1 MPSTTQTAPFQNANL
16 KGDVGYAYVFS
27 PVEMLIELQ
36 DKLDLLGLGVV
47 PLMGDLASSGSD
59 VLRVTDYGGM
69 GWSLPMAALATET
82 STVTPSTA
90 VTGYES
96 ITCGTYGVSHS
107 ATYAAQGFARPET
120 AGLSIDELIKQV
132 PASFLATFRNN
143 VCTAGATITPH
154 VGAATTTLSVDDWL
168 DLGTAFSTALGS
180 RRPVAML
187 HSTPFDQ
194 LKRSFRNEPALQ
206 NSAQEFAALLGVQ
219 TGADGTVQQSFPNF
233 LGLGIDAHITDDID
247 TSLGAYQNFAFSPG
261 GIGWA
266 RCSTSPIVTAN
277 PGQTMY
283 VPEFGLLI
291 EELSEGGSTN
301 TRQYKA
307 LAFFG
312 VALGSSRVYTHSRI
326 LSTT

>member
-1 MPSTTQTAPFQNANL
+1 MPSTTQTAPFQHANL
-16 KGDVGYAYVFS
+16 EGDLGFSYVFS
-27 PVEMLIELQ
+27 PVAMEIELQ
-36 DKLDLLGLGVV
+36 DKLNLLGLGVV
-47 PLMGDLASSGSD
+47 PLMGDLSRSGSD

-82 STVTPSTA
+82 TAVTPSTA
-90 VTGYES
+90 ISGYES

-107 ATYAAQGFARPET
+107 ATYAAQGFARPEA

-132 PASFLATFRNN
+132 PNSFLATFRNN
-143 VCTAGATITPH
+143 VCTAGAAIVPN

-168 DLGTAFSTALGS
+168 DLGTTFSTALGS

-187 HSTPFDQ
+187 HSTPMDE
-194 LKRSFRNEPALQ
+194 LRRSFRNEPALQ
-206 NSAQEFAALLGVQ
+206 NSAQEFASLLGVR
-219 TGADGTVQQSFPNF
+219 TGDDGTVAQSFPNF
-233 LGLGIDAHITDDID
+233 LGLGIDVHVTDDVD
-247 TSLGAYQNFAFSPG
+247 TAGGAYQNFAFSPG

-266 RCSTSPIVTAN
+266 RCSTQPIVTAN
-277 PGQTMY
+277 PASTMY

-312 VALGSSRVYTHSRI
+312 VALGSARVYTHTRI

>member
-1 MPSTTQTAPFQNANL
+1 MPSTTQTAPFQHANL
-16 KGDVGYAYVFS
+16 ETDLGYAYVFS
-27 PVEMLIELQ
+27 QAAMLLELQ
-36 DKLDLLGLGVV
+36 DRLNVLGLGVV

-82 STVTPSTA
+82 TAVTPSTA
-90 VTGYES
+90 ISGYES

-107 ATYAAQGFARPET
+107 ATYAAQGFARPEA
-120 AGLSIDELIKQV
+120 AGLSLDALIQQV
-132 PASFLATFRNN
+132 PASFLATFRAN
-143 VCTAGATITPH
+143 VATAGATIVPN

-168 DLGTAFSTALGS
+168 DLATTFSTALGS
-180 RRPVAML
+180 KRPIALL
-187 HSTPFDQ
+187 HPTPFDE

-206 NSAQEFAALLGVQ
+206 NSAQELAALMGVQ
-219 TGADGTVQQSFPNF
+219 TGDDGSVAQSFANF
-233 LGLGIDAHITDDID
+233 LGMGIDVHITDAVTD
-247 TSLGAYQNFAFSPG
+247 TGGAYQSFAFSPG

-266 RCSTSPIVTAN
+266 RCSTQPIKTAN
-277 PGQTMY
+277 PGSTMY
-283 VPEFGLLI
+283 IPEFGLLI

-312 VALGSSRVYTHSRI
+312 VALGSARVYTHSRI